1 MDLESDFGLND
12 KAHESEETFIE
23 IVVLLCHLYG
33 FLH

>member
-1 MDLESDFGLND
+1 MDLEFDFGLND

-23 IVVLLCHLYG
+23 NVVCHLYG